1 MKRRTLLKGGIATAI
16 AGIIGTTAVIVR
28 TGGILRSPEA
38 EGAPVRTDTVRIPD
52 EWVFRPDVIKIP
64 QGTTVTWI
72 NNGAQAHT
80 VTFRQDEPINL
91 DVELLPGEQTRRTFT
106 RTGTFDYYCRYHV
119 PEMVGKVIVERD

>member
-28 TGGILRSPEA
+28 TGDILRSPEA

-72 NNGAQAHT
+72 NNGAQPHT
-80 VTFRQDEPINL
+80 VTFRQDEPINF

-119 PEMVGKVIVERD
+119 PEMVGKVIVGRD